1 MAFLFS
7 NSITLVSKGGS
18 KILPPTNFD
27 GVNAVWSTKLRVTS
41 YIGPCLRLRRS
52 TDSVVANFYAD
63 ASGNLGT
70 ALGAT
75 GTSYSSWKGAA
86 TTFVDIWYDQSG
98 KSNNMIQSTT
108 GNQPIYSIIN
118 GFGTL
123 TFNGSTTFLSTSAY
137 SSTLN
142 TENFTIISSA
152 TNLTNS
158 FGTLISSRNVVMSQ
172 LFGYTFYKDDTNK
185 WYFQFGTTAGAW
197 GNLLTTVDA
206 TANIRFILG
215 VNQSKTTN
223 TIASTLR
230 NVSTAAV
237 TTASVSSTNYTPS
250 ANTIPTRIGAGTT
263 ETTPQY
269 FFNGYI
275 NDIFYFGKSLSGTQ
289 QTNVSNL
296 LFNDWRGTNT
306 NAPNFVQVASTDTL
320 TNYYGVAISDTGQ
333 YILSVVGGTTGI
345 GFLYVS
351 TSFGSSF
358 TKITGQI
365 PTNYGYPCAMSGSG
379 QYMCMLVNGGFMYR
393 SGNYGSTWQQVT
405 NISTT
410 QNWTG
415 VSLSKDGKY
424 CLANGNDPTNNL
436 YVSANFDT
444 ATPTFATR
452 SVYTTMNAGPYSN
465 VLSNNGEKMIQIIW
479 GSSDGIAISSN
490 YGSTFAKLTLT
501 TIGITGANN
510 FNLNCVMM
518 TPDATNVYLH
528 VYTNGLYKST
538 NLFSGSPTFTKINS
552 ATFTEQSWLNV
563 VVSQDGSYVV
573 ASTEAKTYY
582 SKDSGVTWILA
593 YTGKINMMSMSTDA
607 RYIVASNNDV
617 SSKLILS
624 NT

>member
-1 MAFLFS
+1 M
-7 NSITLVSKGGS
+7 T
-18 KILPPTNFD
+18 
-27 GVNAVWSTKLRVTS
+27 
-41 YIGPCLRLRRS
+41 GPL
-52 TDSVVANFYAD
+52 
-63 ASGNLGT
+63 
-70 ALGAT
+70 
-75 GTSYSSWKGAA
+75 
-86 TTFVDIWYDQSG
+86 
-98 KSNNMIQSTT
+98 
-108 GNQPIYSIIN
+108 IN
-118 GFGTL
+118 
-123 TFNGSTTFLSTSAY
+123 
-137 SSTLN
+137 
-142 TENFTIISSA
+142 
-152 TNLTNS
+152 
-158 FGTLISSRNVVMSQ
+158 R
-172 LFGYTFYKDDTNK
+172 
-185 WYFQFGTTAGAW
+185 
-197 GNLLTTVDA
+197 
-206 TANIRFILG
+206 
-215 VNQSKTTN
+215 
-223 TIASTLR
+223 
-230 NVSTAAV
+230 
-237 TTASVSSTNYTPS
+237 
-250 ANTIPTRIGAGTT
+250 
-263 ETTPQY
+263 
-269 FFNGYI
+269 
-275 NDIFYFGKSLSGTQ
+275 
-289 QTNVSNL
+289 
-296 LFNDWRGTNT
+296 

-424 CLANGNDPTNNL
+424 CLANGNSPTNDL
-436 YVSANFDT
+436 YVSSNFDT

-452 SVYTTMNAGPYSN
+452 SVYTTMSASPYYNAVSQTGQYM
-465 VLSNNGEKMIQIIW
+465 VQVIW
-479 GSSDGIAISSN
+479 YNSSITDGIAISTN

-510 FNLNCVMM
+510 FKCNCVTM
-518 TPDATNVYLH
+518 TPDATNVYLA

-538 NLFSGSPTFTKINS
+538 NLFLGSPTFTKINS
-552 ATFTEQSWLNV
+552 ATFTEQTWLNV

-582 SKDSGVTWILA
+582 SKDSGATWILA
-593 YTGKINMMSMSTDA
+593 YTGQISMMSMSTDA